1 MTDPLGQSQ
10 VLPYLTELSKKGYRF
25 HLISFEKNERF
36 EKHRKQIKEM
46 CTEAGIEWHPQ
57 DYTFG
62 GVKQTLKQVRKMIRV
77 SDYLFDRHQFE
88 IIHCRS
94 YISALAGMR
103 LKKKYRVPFVFDM
116 RGFWADE
123 RVDGKLWNLSNPLYK
138 QIYRYF
144 KKKERRFVQE
154 ADAIVS
160 LTQAGKDEM
169 QSWNYTGIDRKTTV
183 IPCCVNLNLF
193 QGIEKS
199 SNLREQLNIGEK
211 TKILG
216 YVGSIGTWYMLSE
229 MLDFYQVYR
238 RTAENTC
245 FLFISGEEPNV
256 LINAARE
263 KGIPEQE
270 IRVHSVLHSEVPRY
284 ISLFDCSVFFIL
296 PSYSKKASSP
306 TKQGE
311 LMAMGIPIVCNSG
324 VGDTASI
331 IEGFQAGS
339 VVSEFNEAAYLKAI
353 EGLFHVDTK
362 RSIQGAHEV
371 FSLEEGAKRY
381 AEIYARISG

>member
-10 VLPYLTELSKKGYRF
+10 VLPYLAELSKKGYRF
-25 HLISFEKNERF
+25 HLISFEKKERF
-36 EKHRKQIKEM
+36 EKHRKQIKAICAES
-46 CTEAGIEWHPQ
+46 GIEWHPQ

-62 GVKQTLKQVRKMIRV
+62 GVKQTLKQVRKMLRV

-103 LKKKYRVPFVFDM
+103 LKKKYKVPFVFDM

-154 ADAIVS
+154 SDAIVS

-169 QSWNYTGIDRKTTV
+169 RTWNYTDIDSKTTV
-183 IPCCVNLNLF
+183 IPCCVNLSLF
-193 QGIEKS
+193 QRNTEINK
-199 SNLREQLNIGEK
+199 LREQMKIALE
-211 TKILG
+211 TKVLG

-238 RTAENTC
+238 NKNEQTL
-245 FLFISGEEPNV
+245 FLFISGEEPET
-256 LINAARE
+256 LRSAARA
-263 KGIPEQE
+263 KGIPANE
-270 IRVHSVLHSEVPRY
+270 IRVQSVMHSEVPAY
-284 ISLFDCSVFFIL
+284 ISMFDCSVFFIL

-324 VGDTASI
+324 VGDTAQI
-331 IEGFQAGS
+331 IKDFNAGS
-339 VVSEFNEAAYLKAI
+339 VVDEFSDSAFSKAI
-353 EGLFHVDTK
+353 DALSNYDMNKG
-362 RSIQGAHEV
+362 IQGAYDV
-371 FSLEEGAKRY
+371 FALEEGANRY
-381 AEIYARISG
+381 AEIYARICG

>member
-10 VLPYLTELSKKGYRF
+10 VLPYLVELSKKGYRF
-25 HLISFEKNERF
+25 HLISFEKKERF
-36 EKHRKQIKEM
+36 EKHRKEIRSI

-77 SDYLFDRHQFE
+77 SDYLFDRHRFE

-94 YISALAGMR
+94 YISALAGIR
-103 LKKKYRVPFVFDM
+103 LKKKYKVPFVFDM

-138 QIYRYF
+138 RIYKYF
-144 KKKERRFVQE
+144 KNKERRFVQD

-160 LTQAGKDEM
+160 LTQAGMDEM
-169 QSWNYTGIDRKTTV
+169 RSWNYTDIDSKTTV

-193 QGIEKS
+193 RGIEKT
-199 SNLREQLNIGEK
+199 SNLRAQLNIAEK
-211 TKILG
+211 SKVLG
-216 YVGSIGTWYMLSE
+216 YIGSIGTWYMLSE
-229 MLDFYQVYR
+229 MLDFYRVYR
-238 RTAENTC
+238 KNDNGAV
-245 FLFISGEEPNV
+245 FLFISAEDPEV
-256 LINAARE
+256 LLKAARE
-263 KGIPEQE
+263 KGIPENE
-270 IRVHSVLHSEVPRY
+270 IRVRAVMHSEVPNY
-284 ISLFDCSVFFIL
+284 VSLFDCSVFFIL
-296 PSYSKKASSP
+296 PSYSKIASSP

-311 LMAMGIPIVCNSG
+311 LMAMGIPIVCNNG

-339 VVSEFNEAAYLKAI
+339 VVSEFNEAAYMKAI
-353 EGLFHVDTK
+353 EGLSHVDIK